1 MIDIAQYMDYRRYL
15 GDYYLAVKK
24 HNSRFSFQ
32 AFSEKAGISSK
43 GLLYNVLK
51 GKRHLS
57 KSHLAGMARA
67 LGLNK
72 HEFAYFETL
81 FAYNCAKKASD
92 CKFYLE
98 RLTSIRTTG
107 RTAWRPQVVR
117 KEQYEYYSRWYHSVV
132 RSLIGMYGFSG
143 DYQALARLCYPAVTP
158 GQARKSVELLLSLGF
173 ISKDATGSYRL
184 TERTITTEPE
194 VIGVAVHSFH
204 QQSGK
209 LAVAALKELPRHRRN
224 FSGVTIGIS
233 ENMYREIC
241 NDIEEFRTHLL
252 RKIETDQCAR
262 ITYQMNIQF
271 FPVSRDP
278 DVKGGRRL

>member
-1 MIDIAQYMDYRRYL
+1 MIDIAQYMDYRQYL
-15 GDYYLAVKK
+15 GDYYQAAKK
-24 HNSRFSFQ
+24 NNTHFSFQ
-32 AFSEKAGISSK
+32 AFSEKAGISSR

-72 HEFAYFETL
+72 HQFAYFETL

-92 CKFYLE
+92 RKFYFE

-107 RTAWRPQVVR
+107 RTAWKPQIVR
-117 KEQYEYYSRWYHSVV
+117 KEQYEYYSRWYHCVV

-143 DYQALARLCYPAVTP
+143 DYQALARYLYPAVTP
-158 GQARKSVELLLSLGF
+158 GQVKKSIELLLSLGF
-173 ISKDATGSYRL
+173 ISKDDAGVYTL
-184 TERTITTEPE
+184 TNRTITTEPE
-194 VIGVAVHSFH
+194 VESVAVHSFH
-204 QQSGK
+204 LQSGE

-252 RKIETDQCAR
+252 RKIEIDKCAR

-278 DVKGGRRL
+278 DAKDGRH